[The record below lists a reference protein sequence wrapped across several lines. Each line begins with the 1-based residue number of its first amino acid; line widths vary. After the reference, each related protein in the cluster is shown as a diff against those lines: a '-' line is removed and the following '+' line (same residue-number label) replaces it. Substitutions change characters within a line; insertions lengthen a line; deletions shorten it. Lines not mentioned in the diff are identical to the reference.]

1 MYGSL
6 SSTSIRSGL
15 VTKYGLREPRSNC
28 MPSTTSSVVSRPL
41 ASSTV
46 ITPSL
51 PTFSIA
57 SAILVPM
64 SVSPLAE
71 MMPTWAISLWS
82 RVWRESFFS
91 SATTTSTALSMPRL
105 ISIGLLPAATSLAPS
120 RKMACAR
127 TVAVVVPSPAT
138 SEVLEATSFT
148 ICAPMFSNLFSSS
161 ISLATVTPSLVIVGE
176 PNDFS
181 ITTFRP
187 LGPSVTFTASASVLT
202 PLRMASRART
212 SKMISLA
219 AISVSLLLDHAEDV
233 FLAHHEVLLPV
244 DLDLGPGILG
254 GQHAVAGLDVQR
266 PDLAVLEDLPVA
278 DGDDLAFDG
287 LFLGGVGDDDAA
299 LGLLLLLHALDD
311 HAILQRPNL
320 HEVFLP

>member
-1 MYGSL
+1 
-6 SSTSIRSGL
+6 
-15 VTKYGLREPRSNC
+15 

-57 SAILVPM
+57 SLMIFPM
-64 SVSPLAE
+64 VASPLAE
-71 MMPTWAISLWS
+71 MVPTWAISFGSL
-82 RVWRESFFS
+82 VALESFFS
-91 SATTTSTALSMPRL
+91 SATTASTALSMPRL
-105 ISIGLLPAATSLAPS
+105 ISMGLLPAATSFAPS
-120 RKMACAR
+120 RKMAWAS

-138 SEVLEATSFT
+138 SEVLDATSFT

-161 ISLATVTPSLVIVGE
+161 ISLATVTPSFVMVGE

-181 ITTFRP
+181 ITTLRP
-187 LGPSVTFTASASVLT
+187 LGPRVTFTASASVLT

-212 SKMISLA
+212 SNRISLA
-219 AISVSLLLDHAEDV
+219 AISVSLRWSVGLEALLLDDAEDV

-244 DLDLGPGILG
+244 DLDLRSGVLREEHP
-254 GQHAVAGLDVQR
+254 VSRLDVQGA
-266 PDLAVLEDLPVA
+266 DLAVLEDLAVS
-278 DGDDLAFDG
+278 DGDDFALDG

-299 LGLLLLLHALDD
+299 LGLLFLLHALHD

-320 HEVFLP
+320 HGVFPPEMS